1 VTAPDALLREALA
14 KLTALES
21 DIERERSYNGRA
33 VDTDES
39 AIELREAIVALAATP
54 PASDDEILAAIP
66 FDVTHNITTGQ
77 PFTPPASAE
86 RDAVVELAT
95 LLEPHFGP
103 GYFPGTNCVCVIVKA
118 DQTVEDAA
126 RSILR
131 AAEAR
136 DAATPPASAVAYTN
150 ATAEDYVMA
159 EPTPPAE
166 PAERGWSPRSK
177 STS

>member
-54 PASDDEILAAIP
+54 PAS
-66 FDVTHNITTGQ
+66 
-77 PFTPPASAE
+77 AE
-86 RDAVVELAT
+86 RDAVVEAAERARDT
-95 LLEPHFGP
+95 WARRITD
-103 GYFPGTNCVCVIVKA
+103 GT
-118 DQTVEDAA
+118 TRDAYVA
-126 RSILR
+126 LWTAVDALR

-136 DAATPPASAVAYTN
+136 DVATPPASAVAYTN

-166 PAERGWSPRSK
+166 PADRGWSPRSK